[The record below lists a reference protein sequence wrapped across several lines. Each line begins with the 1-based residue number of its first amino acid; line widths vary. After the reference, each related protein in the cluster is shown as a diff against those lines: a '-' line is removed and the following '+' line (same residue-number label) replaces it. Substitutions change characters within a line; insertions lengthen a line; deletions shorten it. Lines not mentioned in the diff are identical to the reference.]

1 MDRPK
6 SNLSYAN
13 TVVYE
18 GRKYGVWL
26 CGDLKDDYLYID
38 DIIEEKCDRIISIN
52 MEDLNENYKYI
63 KNTNLKG
70 HLEQMKYF
78 FNEGRVF
85 FNNIDTKKYFYEYIK
100 LV

>member
-1 MDRPK
+1 
-6 SNLSYAN
+6 
-13 TVVYE
+13 
-18 GRKYGVWL
+18 
-26 CGDLKDDYLYID
+26 
-38 DIIEEKCDRIISIN
+38 